1 MKEGFHWRQAA
12 AGRESHS
19 YALRVDSDSC
29 HVVCSLFGVIL
40 IARPQSLFGPG
51 SIDEIEYELDEVPQ
65 GVVVVTPE
73 QRLAAVG

>member
-1 MKEGFHWRQAA
+1 MQAVSNTA
-12 AGRESHS
+12 FAYPAFAYR
-19 YALRVDSDSC
+19 ADTDLC
-29 HVVCSLFGVIL
+29 LAVCSLFGVIL

>member
-1 MKEGFHWRQAA
+1 MSNTEH
-12 AGRESHS
+12 
-19 YALRVDSDSC
+19 ALRFGTDSC
-29 HVVCSLFGVIL
+29 RTVCSLFGVIL